1 MMKLHPA
8 ENRGAQGED
17 FTGQVIFHLDL
28 DI

>member
-8 ENRGAQGED
+8 ESWGAQGES